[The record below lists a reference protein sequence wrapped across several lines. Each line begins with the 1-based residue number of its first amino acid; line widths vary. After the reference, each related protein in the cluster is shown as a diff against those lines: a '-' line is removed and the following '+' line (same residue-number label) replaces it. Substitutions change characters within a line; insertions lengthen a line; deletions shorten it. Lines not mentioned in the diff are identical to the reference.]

1 MALLSTHKT
10 NHESVSTNQDSL
22 STNSLEDSEDFDEK
36 EANIDW
42 SKCSTCTRVFDGATD
57 GEIMLEHKSYHLK
70 LSSFECPFCFKPYT
84 SLMKMLKHKSSHA
97 KMKKKYACHICKKTF
112 SFYKLLIFHFHATE
126 HRKPE
131 SLRKAEDDEVVEDE
145 LYNSEIDMRNR
156 IAKSQVDDSSGSTK
170 RTDKKEIF
178 LQIEDEKSQGEAL
191 KTKERIQIKKPRI
204 RESFELN
211 FTPYICEICMKK
223 FGSFSQYEEHKKQH
237 VSGRKH
243 ECEFCFDGFDTKE
256 RMLEHRGKHLGKYD
270 CNICDNQFEVYHKFI
285 LHLIRERHHP
295 KFYRTPILLSSTDK
309 DSQLSTKCESKV
321 DKEASM
327 SDQPSSVGCSICFR
341 KVLTPVKLKYHK
353 SLHTSGFK
361 FECSFCFTGFND
373 MDQQTQTSNT

>member
-1 MALLSTHKT
+1 
-10 NHESVSTNQDSL
+10 
-22 STNSLEDSEDFDEK
+22 
-36 EANIDW
+36 
-42 SKCSTCTRVFDGATD
+42 
-57 GEIMLEHKSYHLK
+57 
-70 LSSFECPFCFKPYT
+70 
-84 SLMKMLKHKSSHA
+84 MKMLKHKSSHA

-327 SDQPSSVGCSICFR
+327 SDQPSSVGCLSLLIHVIETS
-341 KVLTPVKLKYHK
+341 KTKAALKLE
-353 SLHTSGFK
+353 SR
-361 FECSFCFTGFND
+361 C
-373 MDQQTQTSNT
+373 MQTFVVFQFYRCQDLSKANRTSNT